1 VESNHWT
8 EAWNG
13 HDLDSIMTHYEDEI
27 ELTSPV
33 AARLLGVSDGKANLR
48 AYFQRGLQAYPVAR
62 TDSDASL
69 RIMAPICVRAPS
81 ILGKSV
87 FSGVKTNERLPAPHL
102 SQSGGQS
109 LAGTDG
115 QCVGDR
121 ILHTICC
128 SRTMDLGLHIAVHAR
143 KKSFLRHTAEQSL
156 KETRACVTQF

>member
-1 VESNHWT
+1 MTRDVAWNLANHWT

-27 ELTSPV
+27 DLTSPV
-33 AARLLGVSDGKANLR
+33 AARLLGVPDGKANLR

-87 FSGVKTNERLPAPHL
+87 FSGVKTNERSVPARRMA
-102 SQSGGQS
+102 SS
-109 LAGTDG
+109 
-115 QCVGDR
+115 
-121 ILHTICC
+121 C
-128 SRTMDLGLHIAVHAR
+128 SRSIKV
-143 KKSFLRHTAEQSL
+143 
-156 KETRACVTQF
+156 